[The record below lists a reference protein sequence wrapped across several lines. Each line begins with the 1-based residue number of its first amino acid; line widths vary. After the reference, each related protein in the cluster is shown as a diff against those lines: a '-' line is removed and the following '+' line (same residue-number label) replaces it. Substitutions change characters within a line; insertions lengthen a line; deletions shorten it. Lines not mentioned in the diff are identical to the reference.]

1 MTLQSIDL
9 DLAARLRADGEFRRE
24 WFRAEL
30 EYGVPEQFRA
40 LREDRRLTQT
50 KLAEK
55 ADMKQSAIS
64 RFEKSTDA
72 NWNFETLLKLAEA
85 MDAQLQIKVIKAED
99 VMARIEREERAATVH
114 SALAETLKAVA
125 ATGEAFERLGANVGT
140 ILRHYKMTTDALAER
155 PNLQTELARTFN
167 STRASAL
174 LADRRVSRL
183 EKASQLR
190 AEESKDEESE
200 SEGSQDGDRWFQRDS
215 GHRAFQPS
223 PA

>member
-1 MTLQSIDL
+1 MLQSIDL
-9 DLAARLRADGEFRRE
+9 DLAERLKGDDEFRRE

-85 MDAQLQIKVIKAED
+85 MDAQLQIRVVKSED
-99 VMARIEREERAATVH
+99 VIARIEREERA
-114 SALAETLKAVA
+114 
-125 ATGEAFERLGANVGT
+125 G
-140 ILRHYKMTTDALAER
+140 
-155 PNLQTELARTFN
+155 
-167 STRASAL
+167 SAL
-174 LADRRVSRL
+174 LASHD
-183 EKASQLR
+183 
-190 AEESKDEESE
+190 
-200 SEGSQDGDRWFQRDS
+200 
-215 GHRAFQPS
+215 P
-223 PA
+223 